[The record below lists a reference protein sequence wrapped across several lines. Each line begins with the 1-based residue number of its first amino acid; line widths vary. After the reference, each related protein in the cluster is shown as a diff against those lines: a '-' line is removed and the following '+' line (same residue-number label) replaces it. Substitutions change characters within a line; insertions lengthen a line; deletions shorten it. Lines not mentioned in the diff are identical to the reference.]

1 MDSLFEF
8 GINLIEWIQSW
19 PAFLDGPMALFT
31 FMGTI
36 DFYLLLIPLIYW
48 AVDPRLGIRA
58 LIILIGVDMIGS
70 YAKQLLHQPRPYWVS
85 ELVEGRAV
93 EASYGI
99 PSTHASNTLAVWGA
113 MALKFRRN
121 WFTIA
126 VLVLLF
132 LIGLSRL
139 YLGVHFP
146 HDVLGGWLLGLAGLY
161 LFIRFEDPFLAWFNK
176 IPLTQQLISTLAISL
191 GLAGLGLLVGVLI
204 SGSPDP
210 ESWAELAS
218 AARSPAGYFTNT
230 GALFG
235 AVAGYLLLR
244 NYVDYNHQV
253 SWSRRL
259 LRYVVGMVV
268 TLAIYEGLDMIF
280 AMIAGD
286 ETMAGYLLRYVRY
299 ASVTLWITLGAPWIF
314 QQWLGAPQV
323 ASQGQTA

>member
-1 MDSLFEF
+1 MDALFEF

-19 PAFLDGPMALFT
+19 PAFLDRPMALFT

-36 DFYLLLIPLIYW
+36 EFYLLLIPLIYW
-48 AVDPRLGIRA
+48 AIDPRLGIRT
-58 LIILIGVDMIGS
+58 LLILIGVDMIGS

-85 ELVEGRAV
+85 ELVEGRAL
-93 EASYGI
+93 EQSYGI

-113 MALKFRRN
+113 LALKFRRN
-121 WFTIA
+121 WFTI
-126 VLVLLF
+126 VTLLLLF

-146 HDVLGGWLLGLAGLY
+146 HDVLGGWLLGLTGLY
-161 LFIRFEDPFLAWFNK
+161 LFIRFEDQFLAWFNK
-176 IPLTQQLISTLAISL
+176 IPLTQQLISVLAISL

-218 AARSPAGYFTNT
+218 EARSPAGYFTNT

-253 SWSRRL
+253 SWSWRL
-259 LRYVVGMVV
+259 LRYVAGMIV
-268 TLAIYEGLDMIF
+268 TLAIYEGLDIIF
-280 AMIAGD
+280 AMVAGD
-286 ETMAGYLLRYVRY
+286 ETMAGYLLHYVRY
-299 ASVTLWITLGAPWIF
+299 AAVTLWITLGAPWIF
-314 QQWLGAPQV
+314 QQWLGASQV
-323 ASQGQTA
+323 TSQSQTA